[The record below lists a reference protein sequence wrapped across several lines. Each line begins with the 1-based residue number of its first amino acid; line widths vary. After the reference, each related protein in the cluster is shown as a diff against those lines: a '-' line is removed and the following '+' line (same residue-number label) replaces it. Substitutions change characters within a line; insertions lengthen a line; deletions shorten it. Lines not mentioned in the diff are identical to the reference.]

1 MVRGVVLATF
11 VLLMAACAPRVATT
25 EADGVPATTTAAVG
39 EVTAVV
45 VMPSLER
52 CLHAGRGATIA
63 FGGDRLGWTCESP
76 VDAPRGLF
84 GPPVVSGGVDV
95 TWRLIATE
103 RGDDGALAIAKEERV
118 DARAVRLMLA
128 TDETC
133 LFAGTGATRAF
144 DGERVNFTC
153 PDEVV
158 VVGDLIADADGLIA
172 IRGTMERDGDVLRL
186 VDPRPVR
193 VTSVTLE

>member
-1 MVRGVVLATF
+1 MVRIVVMAAF
-11 VLLMAACAPRVATT
+11 VLLLAACAPRVATT
-25 EADGVPATTTAAVG
+25 EADGVTATRAAAVG

-63 FGGDRLGWTCESP
+63 VAGDRLGWTCESP

-103 RGDDGALAIAKEERV
+103 RGEDGAFVIANEERV
-118 DARAVRLMLA
+118 EARAVRLMLA

-133 LFAGTGATRAF
+133 LVAGADATTAF
-144 DGERVNFTC
+144 EGERVTFTC
-153 PDEVV
+153 PDEAV

-172 IRGTMERDGDVLRL
+172 IRGTVERDGDVVRL

>member
-1 MVRGVVLATF
+1 MIRMVLMAAF
-11 VLLMAACAPRVATT
+11 MLLLAACAPRVATT
-25 EADGVPATTTAAVG
+25 EADGVTATRAAAVG

-63 FGGDRLGWTCESP
+63 LGGDRLGWTCESP

-103 RGDDGALAIAKEERV
+103 RGEDGAFVIANEERV
-118 DARAVRLMLA
+118 EARAVRLMLA

-133 LFAGTGATRAF
+133 LFAGTGATTAF

-172 IRGTMERDGDVLRL
+172 IRGSMERDGDVVRL

-193 VTSVTLE
+193 VMAVMLE